1 MPYTKKENALSD
13 EQQNIFRKL
22 HDTENLLDKPNVMVK
37 NIFFLSACVPPFDQ
51 FFCPDLFISYSSIT
65 SEVALGKKCYFLR
78 N

>member
-37 NIFFLSACVPPFDQ
+37 NIFFKVFVFRYLIN
-51 FFCPDLFISYSSIT
+51 FFALIYSYPT
-65 SEVALGKKCYFLR
+65 R
-78 N
+78 P